1 MWNTMSQWRSEFT
14 VRDFSA
20 TFASPD
26 PGKVLHDMCR
36 KGLLEKTGWGRYR
49 VTPQDQY
56 VRKKADISAAY
67 DRIRSAGVVYAFT
80 GPDAVFFWTKGGYNA
95 DRFFGFYPII
105 FKVRREDLRKWKVFF
120 HAGGHK
126 FIIEGSPIQETLFGV
141 FYSMRPVDEFRQT
154 KVGGYSVEPLKDVVK
169 FCQDNIYT
177 YEPALQMLDEM
188 YMLGLGVKYSESS
201 LQTDKG

>member
-1 MWNTMSQWRSEFT
+1 MSYYELWNTMSQWRSEFT

-95 DRFFGFYPII
+95 DRFFGFYPVV
-105 FKVRREDLRKWKVFF
+105 FKVKREDLRRWRNFFESEKKKWFVQGKPS
-120 HAGGHK
+120 K
-126 FIIEGSPIQETLFGV
+126 ETLYGI
-141 FYSMRPVDEFRQT
+141 FYYLQPVGKLPKIEID
-154 KVGGYSVEPLKDVVK
+154 GYSVDSLNETIK
-169 FCQDNIYT
+169 FCKDKAYT
-177 YEPALQMLDEM
+177 YEPALEMLDEM
-188 YMLGLGVKYSESS
+188 YDLDMGIKYR
-201 LQTDKG
+201 DFK